1 MCWIDIYMGQKLLYK
16 DPSHFQNLV
25 ALLLTVLSMKTNDQ
39 IRENKTFAITIYRG
53 KLYIVH

>member
-1 MCWIDIYMGQKLLYK
+1 MGQKLLYK
-16 DPSHFQNLV
+16 DPSHFQSLV